1 MNPILWLHH
10 SRPRSRWYDLPAP
23 ERERLL
29 GQWSDVDEASRGAGA
44 EHVGDYRVRGQ
55 SDWSAVSVWRFP
67 DVDAVL
73 EHWQARVQAGYS
85 TWFAFANSMG
95 ADTTTGVVTE
105 TDA

>member
-10 SRPRSRWYDLPAP
+10 ARPRSRWYDLPAP

-29 GQWSDVDEASRGAGA
+29 GEWRTVDNASREAGG
-44 EHVGDYRVRGQ
+44 EHLGDYRVRGQ

-67 DVDAVL
+67 DVEAVFT
-73 EHWQARVQAGYS
+73 HWQARVRADYS

-95 ADTTTGVVTE
+95 SDATAGLVTE
-105 TDA
+105 ADA